1 MYRLING
8 TIKFYCPSSILKY
21 LLKSVHIPFTIVL
34 QFGSALIECIHSKK
48 TRVNLFKTD
57 TVTSPD

>member
-21 LLKSVHIPFTIVL
+21 FLKSVNIPFTIL
-34 QFGSALIECIHSKK
+34 QFGSALIKYIHSKK
-48 TRVNLFKTD
+48 GCINLFKTD
-57 TVTSPD
+57 TVTYPD